1 MINQASE
8 LKWFCEKQED
18 YLLLLFSLPNSFPI
32 RMKQKKKYCLNLS
45 TRKII
50 ISYFWAHPRFI
61 IQSSV
66 DAGQIVVRRAYG
78 CFILAS
84 LLLF

>member
-32 RMKQKKKYCLNLS
+32 RMKQKKK
-45 TRKII
+45 
-50 ISYFWAHPRFI
+50 
-61 IQSSV
+61 
-66 DAGQIVVRRAYG
+66 
-78 CFILAS
+78 IL
-84 LLLF
+84 LKPFNTQDNYKLFLGTS